1 MLNQQTSKKRSG
13 KSEKSEKKQ
22 RDHRDKDREQ
32 HREHRARDS
41 EKERRHRNHKSYR
54 EKKHRE
60 KSEESSSSTEEEI
73 QVILDENTE
82 GNTDENTEGNTEEN
96 TEGNEEQRT
105 IGFLF
110 VYEANGIFYTKLDD
124 IAKTD
129 GRMILI
135 HPVYYEG
142 YDNNMKSEEV
152 VYDQDKDKYIT
163 GSDDGSWMDIIYG
176 YPDSTYFMELGEVFN
191 YNSRLYHC
199 DGCLL
204 YSLTKNNISIIKLK

>member
-1 MLNQQTSKKRSG
+1 MLNQKTSKKRSDRPDRSDR
-13 KSEKSEKKQ
+13 SERKH
-22 RDHRDKDREQ
+22 RDHRDKDKEQ
-32 HREHRARDS
+32 PREHRDS
-41 EKERRHRNHKSYR
+41 DKERRHRNHR

-60 KSEESSSSTEEEI
+60 KSEEDSSSTEEEI
-73 QVILDENTE
+73 QVILDENEERNEAGNGE
-82 GNTDENTEGNTEEN
+82 GNGT
-96 TEGNEEQRT
+96 QRT

-110 VYEANGIFYTKLDD
+110 VYEANGTFYTKLDD

-152 VYDQDKDKYIT
+152 VYDQDKDKYIP
-163 GSDDGSWMDIIYG
+163 GSDDGSWLDIIYG
-176 YPDSTYFMELGEVFN
+176 YPDSTYCMELEEVFN
-191 YNSRLYHC
+191 YNNRLYHC

-204 YSLTKNNISIIKLK
+204 YYLTGDDLEIIKLK